1 MLIRYRIIR
10 FKTSSGA
17 DRFMAIGG
25 DLTVEVSYCV
35 VTPAVRGIEVEAGRS
50 DLALENY
57 AG

>member
-1 MLIRYRIIR
+1 
-10 FKTSSGA
+10 
-17 DRFMAIGG
+17 MAIGG